1 MIACLTVFA
10 RHGYSRTTTRAA
22 TSSQFGPKTLM
33 TRKRALSPGSKLVSS
48 SNSLLKMPA
57 REEVIGATGESGPG
71 AIRYLDTPDK
81 SFSDRKQY
89 RSIVLPN
96 GFHALLI
103 SDPTERSRSPPPPPA
118 NNSTIDESSDDGVS
132 VTSATNEL
140 TESEGEE
147 EEEHDGSETDGE
159 GGEKLAAAALCIGVG
174 SFSDPKPVQG
184 LAHFLEHMI
193 FMGSKKYPTENE
205 YDSYI
210 SKCGGFD
217 NAVTDLEETTFYFEI
232 DEEYLDGALDRFS
245 NLFTEPLMLRDSI
258 CRERDAVESE
268 FQTNINS
275 FSSMR
280 EQLMGSLGQ
289 DDHPCSSFS
298 WGNLRTLK
306 ENVTEDE
313 LYDILHKFQKR
324 HYSAHRM
331 HFAVQ
336 ARMSLDELEELTVRY
351 FSNIPSNN
359 LPADDFSTFNER
371 NAFRPDF
378 YSKVFFVRPKS
389 NICRLD
395 VTWCL
400 PPSVKDFKVKP
411 VDYMAYLL
419 GYEGK
424 GSLTSYLRNRTL
436 ALDVQ
441 TGASYGFEKNSL
453 YTLFSVSVIMT
464 DKGLDNIEEI
474 LKAIY
479 SYMRLL
485 KQTGPVEWLFKEL
498 QDIEATSFRYRK
510 EKEASDNVEELVVN
524 MRYYPSK
531 DIITGSELYYN
542 YNASDIQQVIDNL
555 NKPTFNIMISS
566 SKPYKGITYDK
577 KEKWF
582 GTEYAEKDIP
592 AEWQAL
598 WDNAAPIPELKL
610 QERNPYISTDYT
622 IFATQDDPETA
633 ATHIPA
639 IPEKLLEDGVCE
651 LWFRQDAKFNLPMTL
666 MYFYFISPLPMQSQK
681 SATLTSLYSS
691 MLKFQI
697 AEDLYPASVAG
708 LNYEIYAAEK
718 GIVLKVDG
726 YNEKL
731 PIIVDE
737 ITKSMQYFDKN
748 MSADVFNV
756 IKKKLAKTYYNEV
769 IKASKLNRD
778 VRLKVVQ
785 EIYWTTVERFHVLKN
800 LTIEDLGEFSR
811 KYFEQVKIQTL
822 IQGNTKKQDALNV
835 MRNVLDNLKSGEIK
849 NVSLIE
855 SKARQIPLGN
865 NYLTVKSFREN
876 DANTV
881 TTNFYQAGPV
891 TPTLNSR
898 LELLVMLI
906 EEPLFD
912 MLRTKEQLGY
922 DVSTTIR
929 DNFGILGYSIT
940 IHSQED
946 KFTYQHIDQRIE
958 DFNVKFVQLLEEM
971 PEADF
976 QLVKRSLLKRKQI
989 VDTELKNEMNR
1000 NWAEI
1005 TTQEYIFNRNKLEMQ
1020 HIEELSKQEIMDFYK
1035 QLHDNQFRRKMSVQ
1049 VVGCS
1054 DKSIQCSQKTADGEL
1069 ENGENEDE
1077 DLDREFLIHYLET
1090 DEPGRNYITDIES
1103 FGKTLMVY
1111 PVTKIQF

>member
-1 MIACLTVFA
+1 M
-10 RHGYSRTTTRAA
+10 TT
-22 TSSQFGPKTLM
+22 P
-33 TRKRALSPGSKLVSS
+33 
-48 SNSLLKMPA
+48 
-57 REEVIGATGESGPG
+57 GESGLG
-71 AIRYLDTPDK
+71 IRYLDTPDK

-103 SDPTERSRSPPPPPA
+103 SDPTERSTRSPLPTA
-118 NNSTIDESSDDGVS
+118 NSTVTEESDDGAS

-140 TESEGEE
+140 TESEDEDGASEGEGEE
-147 EEEHDGSETDGE
+147 E
-159 GGEKLAAAALCIGVG
+159 GEKLAAAALCIGVG
-174 SFSDPKPVQG
+174 SFNDPKRVQG

-258 CRERDAVESE
+258 SREREAVESE

-280 EQLMGSLGQ
+280 EQLLGSLGQ

-306 ENVTEDE
+306 ENITEDE

-336 ARMSLDELEELTVRY
+336 ARMTLDELEDLTVRY

-359 LPADDFSTFNER
+359 LPGDNFSSFNER

-378 YSKVFFVRPKS
+378 YNKVFFVRPKS

-411 VDYMAYLL
+411 VDYMAYIL

-436 ALDVQ
+436 ALEVH
-441 TGASYGFEKNSL
+441 TGASYGFEKNTL
-453 YTLFSVSVIMT
+453 YTLFSVSVVMT
-464 DKGLDNIEEI
+464 DKGFDNIEEI

-479 SYMRLL
+479 SYVRLL
-485 KQTGPVEWLFKEL
+485 KETGPVEWLFKEL

-531 DIITGSELYYN
+531 DIITGSELYYHYDAN
-542 YNASDIQQVIDNL
+542 EIQQVIDNL
-555 NKPTFNIMISS
+555 SKPTFNIMISS
-566 SKPYKGITYDK
+566 SKPYKGIVYDN

-582 GTEYAEKDIP
+582 GTEYAARDIP
-592 AEWQAL
+592 SEWQAL
-598 WDNAAPIPELKL
+598 WDNAAPMPELTI
-610 QERNPYISTDYT
+610 QEPNPYISTDFT

-633 ATHIPA
+633 THIPTF
-639 IPEKLLEDGVCE
+639 PEKLLEDRVCE
-651 LWFRQDAKFNLPMTL
+651 LWFRQDGKFNLPMSL
-666 MYFYFISPLPMQSQK
+666 MYFYFISPLPMQSQR

-697 AEDLYPASVAG
+697 AEDMYPASVAG
-708 LNYEIYAAEK
+708 LNYELYAAEK

-737 ITKSMQYFDKN
+737 ITKAMQYFDRN

-756 IKKKLAKTYYNEV
+756 IKKKLSKTYYNEI

-800 LTIEDLGEFSR
+800 LTIEDLREFSR
-811 KYFEQVKIQTL
+811 DYFQQVKIQAL

-835 MRNVLDNLKSGEIK
+835 MRNVLENIKGGEIQ
-849 NVSLIE
+849 NMSLIE
-855 SKARQIPLGN
+855 SKARQLPLGN

-898 LELLVMLI
+898 LELLVMLV

-958 DFNVKFVQLLEEM
+958 DFNQKFVQLLEEM
-971 PEADF
+971 PETDF

-1020 HIEELSKQEIMDFYK
+1020 HIEDLSKQEVIDFYN
-1035 QLHDNQFRRKMSVQ
+1035 QLHDSQMRRKLSVQ

-1054 DKSIQCSQKTADGEL
+1054 DKSIQCSRKATSADDE
-1069 ENGENEDE
+1069 ENANE
-1077 DLDREFLIHYLET
+1077 EFLTINAIT
-1090 DEPGRNYITDIES
+1090 CIFEPT
-1103 FGKTLMVY
+1103 
-1111 PVTKIQF
+1111 

>member
-1 MIACLTVFA
+1 MIACFTIFA
-10 RHGYSRTTTRAA
+10 RHGCSRSA
-22 TSSQFGPKTLM
+22 QVGPLM
-33 TRKRALSPGSKLVSS
+33 TRKRALSPGSKLVS
-48 SNSLLKMPA
+48 NALQKMPA
-57 REEVIGATGESGPG
+57 REEMPSQAAAGESG
-71 AIRYLDTPDK
+71 IRYLETPDK
-81 SFSDRKQY
+81 SFSDRKEY

-103 SDPTERSRSPPPPPA
+103 SDPTERMQPA
-118 NNSTIDESSDDGVS
+118 GNSTTEDSDVETKSQSDDGAS
-132 VTSATNEL
+132 VTSATNDL
-140 TESEGEE
+140 SESEGEE
-147 EEEHDGSETDGE
+147 EGSEAGGE
-159 GGEKLAAAALCIGVG
+159 DGGEKLAAAALCIGVG
-174 SFSDPKPVQG
+174 SFSDPPPVQG

-205 YDSYI
+205 YDAYI

-245 NLFTEPLMLRDSI
+245 SLFASPLMLRDSI

-280 EQLMGSLGQ
+280 EQLMGSQGKE
-289 DDHPCSSFS
+289 DHPCSSFS

-306 ENVTEDE
+306 DNVTEDE
-313 LYDILHKFQKR
+313 LYEILHKFQKR

-336 ARMSLDELEELTVRY
+336 ARMSLDELEELTVKY
-351 FSNIPSNN
+351 FTSIPSNN
-359 LPADDFSTFNER
+359 LPGDDFSSFNER
-371 NAFRPDF
+371 NAFMPDF
-378 YSKVFFVRPKS
+378 YNKVFFVKPKS

-400 PPSVKDFKVKP
+400 PPSVKDYKVKP
-411 VDYMAYLL
+411 VDYLSYLL

-424 GSLTSYLRNRTL
+424 YSLTSYLRNRTL

-453 YTLFSVSVIMT
+453 YTLFSVSVTMT
-464 DKGLDNIEEI
+464 DKGLDNIEDI
-474 LKAIY
+474 LTAIY
-479 SYMRLL
+479 SYIRLL
-485 KQTGPVEWLFKEL
+485 KETGPVEWLYEELKE
-498 QDIEATSFRYRK
+498 IEATSFRYRK

-531 DIITGSELYYN
+531 DIITGSELYFN
-542 YNASDIQQVIDNL
+542 YDAAEIKKVIDNL
-555 NKPTFNIMISS
+555 NGPNFNIMISS
-566 SKPYKGITYDK
+566 SKPYKGIVYDR

-582 GTEYAEKDIP
+582 GTEYAERDVP
-592 AEWQAL
+592 QEWKNL
-598 WDNAAPIPELKL
+598 WKNATTMPELQL
-610 QERNPYISTDYT
+610 QERNPYISTDFT
-622 IFATQDDPETA
+622 IFARKDDSDA
-633 ATHIPA
+633 ALILSS
-639 IPEKLLEDGVCE
+639 PEKILENEICE
-651 LWFRQDAKFNLPMTL
+651 LWFRQDNKFNLPLSL
-666 MYFYFISPLPMQSQK
+666 MYFYFISPLPMQDPE
-681 SATLTSLYSS
+681 SATLTSLYTS

-708 LNYEIYAAEK
+708 LNYEIYASEK

-737 ITKSMQYFDKN
+737 ITKAMQQFDRSM
-748 MSADVFNV
+748 SPDVFDV
-756 IKKKLAKTYYNEV
+756 IKKKLAKAYYNEV

-778 VRLKVVQ
+778 IRLKVVQ
-785 EIYWTTVERFHVLKN
+785 ETYWTTLHRFNILKN
-800 LTIEDLGEFSR
+800 LTIEDLRLFSK
-811 KYFEQVKIQTL
+811 KYFQQVKIQSL
-822 IQGNTKKQDALNV
+822 IQGNTLKKDALAV
-835 MRNVLDNLKSGEIK
+835 MSNVLANLKTGDIQNK
-849 NVSLIE
+849 TLIE
-855 SKARQIPLGN
+855 AKAREIPLGN

-876 DANTV
+876 DVNTV

-891 TPTLNSR
+891 NPTLNSR

-912 MLRTKEQLGY
+912 MLRTKAQLGY

-929 DNFGILGYSIT
+929 DNFGILGFSIT

-946 KFTYQHIDQRIE
+946 KFTYQHIDERIE
-958 DFNVKFVQLLEEM
+958 DFNGKFVQILEKM
-971 PEADF
+971 PESDF
-976 QLVKRSLLKRKQI
+976 QLVKTSLLKRKQI
-989 VDTELKNEMNR
+989 VDTELKNEMTR

-1005 TTQEYIFNRNKLEMQ
+1005 TTEEYIFNRNKLEME
-1020 HIEELSKQEIMDFYK
+1020 HIEGLTKSEITDFYK
-1035 QLHDNQFRRKMSVQ
+1035 QLMFDNQFRRKLSVQ

-1054 DKSIQCSQKTADGEL
+1054 VKSIHCSEATEKESDVES
-1069 ENGENEDE
+1069 E
-1077 DLDREFLIHYLET
+1077 DLDREFLIHYLT
-1090 DEPGRNYITDIES
+1090 MDDEKRNYITDINS
-1103 FGKTLMVY
+1103 FGKALKVY